1 MAHEIIDTPETAE
14 SKPIKAAPA
23 LVRSQLKLREAV
35 SNHWRVIVGKDVT
48 RERLCQSDFW
58 SIVSRDFTPYDEI
71 AVASETGRFYA
82 RLLVL
87 SAGQGYCDLYELEY
101 HELPVLLAPV
111 DSMPNGYDIFYAGPE
126 KGWCCKRLVDGVLMF
141 EGETSK
147 QSAVNRLLDHG
158 TFSGR

>member
-14 SKPIKAAPA
+14 SKPAKAAPA
-23 LVRSQLKLREAV
+23 LNRSALKLAESVR
-35 SNHWRVIVGKDVT
+35 NCWRVVVGRDVT
-48 RERLCQSDFW
+48 RERLLQSDFW
-58 SIVSRDFTPYDEI
+58 SVVSRDFTVYDEI
-71 AVASETGRFYA
+71 AVASESGRFFA

-87 SAGQGYCDLYELEY
+87 SAGQGYCDLFELEY

-111 DSMPNGYDIFYAGPE
+111 DSMPSGYDIFYAGPE
-126 KGWCCKRLVDGVLMF
+126 KGWCCKRLVDHVLMF